1 VAVTKYDFILTFR
14 LPAPNA
20 APDNYLDAL
29 FEAGCDDASVGTGKM
44 GMVGLEF
51 SRRAVSAED
60 ALRSAIS
67 NIQTAIPGAV
77 LVEAGPDLVNLTDV
91 AEIVGC
97 TRQNMRKYAAGEVR
111 AVSEGFPEPVF
122 TGSPSLWHLAE
133 IAAWLDRHAGMRPK
147 AEVIEVAKATARV
160 NLEVQERRVKRMV
173 EPA

>member
-1 VAVTKYDFILTFR
+1 MTKYDFILTFR